1 MEVFQLASTQE
12 PNWQQS
18 QSNSTQAPEFN
29 SPDTASTQTQQK
41 TVLLTIPL
49 LLHDVT
55 ADVDMF
61 HVSGAM
67 VM

>member
-1 MEVFQLASTQE
+1 
-12 PNWQQS
+12 
-18 QSNSTQAPEFN
+18 
-29 SPDTASTQTQQK
+29 
-41 TVLLTIPL
+41 VLLTIPL

-67 VM
+67 VMWLGNNNTIHPELSHFWTLFIIQNSK